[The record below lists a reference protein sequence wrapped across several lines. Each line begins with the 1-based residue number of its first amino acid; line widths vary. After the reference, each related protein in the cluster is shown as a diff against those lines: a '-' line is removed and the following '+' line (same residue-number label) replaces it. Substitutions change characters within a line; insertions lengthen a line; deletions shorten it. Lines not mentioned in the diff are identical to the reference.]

1 MVAEDGDTGLFRKF
15 PLVPFTLPDDTDAF
29 REAFSKA
36 GNALD
41 WDSISE
47 ESRWFERNYGICI
60 KTNLADKTLYYTL
73 FEEFTEAIDSKLQI
87 SLIDVLKNTPGMPAI
102 EHTER
107 ELLHV
112 LFAVYNLTLPY
123 ISDTS
128 NLPCSE
134 TNPPRALK

>member
-1 MVAEDGDTGLFRKF
+1 M
-15 PLVPFTLPDDTDAF
+15 
-29 REAFSKA
+29 
-36 GNALD
+36 D

-47 ESRWFERNYGICI
+47 ESRWFERNYGLCI
-60 KTNLADKTLYYTL
+60 KTNLADKTSYYTF

-87 SLIDVLKNTPGMPAI
+87 SLIDVLKNTPGMTAI

-112 LFAVYNLTLPY
+112 LFAVYNLALPY